1 LTIDYSDSI
10 VAILDRRRRPLYVP
24 QVQLDLN
31 RAKDHNSKIDAE
43 ECGVKILSCHVDK
56 SLAEPMKMRAGDVER
71 RGESDVGR
79 NSGRPECYY
88 ILIIRD
94 TFLNW
99 WRRIDEEPVIALSR
113 VFNFDV
119 DEWLSHTARP

>member
-1 LTIDYSDSI
+1 MWCE
-10 VAILDRRRRPLYVP
+10 
-24 QVQLDLN
+24 
-31 RAKDHNSKIDAE
+31 KI
-43 ECGVKILSCHVDK
+43 CQIDK

-88 ILIIRD
+88 ILIIKD
-94 TFLNW
+94 TILNG
-99 WRRIDEEPVIALSR
+99 WRGIDEEPVIALSR

-119 DEWLSHTARP
+119 VESLSHTARP